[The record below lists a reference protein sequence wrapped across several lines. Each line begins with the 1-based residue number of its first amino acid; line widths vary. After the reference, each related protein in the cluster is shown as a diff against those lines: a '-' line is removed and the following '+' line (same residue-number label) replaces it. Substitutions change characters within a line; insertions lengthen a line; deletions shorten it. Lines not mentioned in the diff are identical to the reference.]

1 MPVHLWTVEVEES
14 GAGSAKRLIAGSWSL
29 PVHAAPSGPPSEIW
43 YTPDGQKIVF
53 VRADSPITGD
63 STSSR
68 LELLN
73 VASGAMQRLTQSTV
87 EEHGPMLSPDGQLV
101 AYSYPRDGKLRN
113 EESLYWVPLQ
123 PQSTASVG
131 RNATGTIDHDIA
143 GAAWLPGNSL
153 LALAGTSTRA
163 YGPWRRRVLSTT
175 PEWPSVGGAMGPDDR
190 VFTIGADRL
199 ERMFPEIR
207 NYLLR
212 DSFVSINAAHRA
224 AARSRSSVL
233 AGIPRL
239 QHRSE
244 TLPYL
249 CACYCNLDCKAV
261 LRTAEKLLFCIR
273 ARLLVVPKKVEK
285 TMGLLAPATAWI
297 RKKYDFFSKL
307 FRCPTPI
314 MVRLPDL
321 RLNT

>member
-153 LALAGTSTRA
+153 LALAGTSSRA

-175 PEWPSVGGAMGPDDR
+175 PEWPSVGGAMG
-190 VFTIGADRL
+190 
-199 ERMFPEIR
+199 
-207 NYLLR
+207 
-212 DSFVSINAAHRA
+212 
-224 AARSRSSVL
+224 AR
-233 AGIPRL
+233 
-239 QHRSE
+239 
-244 TLPYL
+244 
-249 CACYCNLDCKAV
+249 
-261 LRTAEKLLFCIR
+261 
-273 ARLLVVPKKVEK
+273 
-285 TMGLLAPATAWI
+285 
-297 RKKYDFFSKL
+297 
-307 FRCPTPI
+307 
-314 MVRLPDL
+314 
-321 RLNT
+321 